1 MNAFGIDIS
10 KWNYSADGSKKPDF
24 EKIKATCNFIAIRS
38 GVSWG
43 YADNWFAHNWAG
55 AQGMCRMAYH
65 VIYFGE
71 DATKQMDALFKIVNG
86 DWKHDR
92 LVLDLEVAGDN
103 SKTKITDTT
112 AKCINL
118 VEARTGKRPILY
130 SRASW
135 VNQNLNVLAMPI
147 CDWWLAQYKY
157 ALPYPLYTPEASSP
171 PTLPVGVSDWLIH
184 QTGEKY
190 SGASVG
196 VSSYYVDSNRWNG
209 DVHSVL
215 DYFGYGEVE
224 PEVPM
229 SDKEKLDTLWA
240 WYLEETNGR

>member
-10 KWNYSADGSKKPDF
+10 KWNIKDNVTPDWA
-24 EKIKATCNFIAIRS
+24 EVKASCSFVAIRS

-43 YADNWFAHNWAG
+43 YTDPWFVHNWAG

-65 VIYFGE
+65 VVYFGE

-92 LVLDLEVAGDN
+92 LVLDLEVAADN
-103 SKTKITDTT
+103 TKSKITDTT

-118 VEARTGKRPILY
+118 VEARTGKRPVLY

-135 VNQNLNVLAMPI
+135 VNQNLNVLGMPA

-171 PTLPVGVSDWLIH
+171 PALPSGVSSWLIH

-196 VSSYYVDSNRWNG
+196 VSSYYVDANRWNG

-215 DYFGYGEVE
+215 DYFGFGEVE
-224 PEVPM
+224 PDVPM
-229 SDKEKLDTLWA
+229 SDSEKLDTLWA
-240 WYLEETNGR
+240 WYEEMTNG